1 MIAPPPAIALFV
13 LATSLLGGA
22 ALAAEEAVPEVMEP
36 MIVEGERGPLD
47 SNAGIY
53 RKRLPCI
60 GTCEDVAPEQTLM
73 ERVLDDLKRQMRA
86 VQQMQQPKIY
96 EARAVQAPSLYRLD
110 DKQP

>member
-1 MIAPPPAIALFV
+1 MIRRLPV
-13 LATSLLGGA
+13 LLVVFAAGLSGGA
-22 ALAAEEAVPEVMEP
+22 ARAKEAATPEIMEP

-60 GTCEDVAPEQTLM
+60 GSCEDAAPEQTLI
-73 ERVLDDLKRQMRA
+73 ERVLNDLKQQMRA

-96 EARAVQAPSLYRLD
+96 EARSVQAPSLYRLD